1 MQRPTEVNYNEEQTQ
16 YLVNEYV
23 NDPTKATVDRLAQEM
38 EKSPKSIIGKLSR
51 EGVYRRSVYKT
62 KTGESPVTKEQ
73 FVRDIEDAL
82 GINHESLTG
91 LEKSPKNIL
100 KQLRD
105 SLLLNWGLNGVRQTT
120 TPKVQVRKIVGKM

>member
-1 MQRPTEVNYNEEQTQ
+1 MNYNEEQTQ
-16 YLVNEYV
+16 YIVKEYV
-23 NDPTKATVDRLAQEM
+23 SDPTKATVERLADEL

-73 FVRDIEDAL
+73 LVREIEDAL
-82 GINHESLTG
+82 GLGNEELAG

-105 SLLLNWGLNGVRQTT
+105 SVF
-120 TPKVQVRKIVGKM
+120 

>member
-1 MQRPTEVNYNEEQTQ
+1 MQTFMQRPTEVNYNEEQTQ

-73 FVRDIEDAL
+73 IVRDIEDVL

-105 SLLLNWGLNGVRQTT
+105 SL
-120 TPKVQVRKIVGKM
+120 P

>member
-1 MQRPTEVNYNEEQTQ
+1 MQRQTEVNYNEEQTQ

-73 FVRDIEDAL
+73 IVRDIEDVL

-105 SLLLNWGLNGVRQTT
+105 SL
-120 TPKVQVRKIVGKM
+120 P

>member
-1 MQRPTEVNYNEEQTQ
+1 MQTFMQRQTEVNYNEEQTQ

-73 FVRDIEDAL
+73 IVRDIEDVL

-105 SLLLNWGLNGVRQTT
+105 SL
-120 TPKVQVRKIVGKM
+120 P